1 MSSPLLTRFQGYYC
15 ESDIESLH
23 EGSFE
28 TTLTV
33 PGKGRSMYSTKKQ
46 ENRRIDRRL
55 LNSIF
60 DFN

>member
-33 PGKGRSMYSTKKQ
+33 PGKGRSMYSTKKT
-46 ENRRIDRRL
+46 RKP
-55 LNSIF
+55 
-60 DFN
+60 